1 MSTLSKSL
9 NIWLNP
15 IVISAKTMNK
25 RCKIS
30 KVCSRK
36 SYSDRNKRDSLA
48 YNIYDRLQE
57 AKRGNITQYYCST
70 LRYLWTIKR
79 FMVKGESAEN
89 FNDYFETK
97 FDVLPTQ

>member
-15 IVISAKTMNK
+15 IVISAKPMNK

-57 AKRGNITQYYCST
+57 TKQGNITQYYCST
-70 LRYLWTIKR
+70 LRYLWIKR
-79 FMVKGESAEN
+79 FMVKGYSAEN

-97 FDVLPTQ
+97 FGVLPTP

>member
-9 NIWLNP
+9 NLLLNP
-15 IVISAKTMNK
+15 IVISAKPMNK

-36 SYSDRNKRDSLA
+36 SYSDGNKRDSLA
-48 YNIYDRLQE
+48 YDIYNRLQE
-57 AKRGNITQYYCST
+57 TKRGNITQHYCSI

-79 FMVKGESAEN
+79 FMVKGKSAEN

-97 FDVLPTQ
+97 LDVLPTS